1 VISKADR
8 GDKLTITATAN
19 GAGYLW
25 GKSQRGWIV
34 LTYTDYAAVVEGD
47 KPQEPTE
54 PEATKPTEP
63 EVTKPTE
70 PEATKPQTTEPEATE
85 GEGGGC
91 ASSLCGIAVAIA
103 ALLGGAMII
112 KKKEGN

>member
-1 VISKADR
+1 MLS
-8 GDKLTITATAN
+8 TST
-19 GAGYLW
+19 
-25 GKSQRGWIV
+25 Q
-34 LTYTDYAAVVEGD
+34 
-47 KPQEPTE
+47 TE
-54 PEATKPTEP
+54 PEATEPEATEP
-63 EVTKPTE
+63 QATE

-91 ASSLCGIAVAIA
+91 ASSLSGATVAIA